1 MGTAMR
7 FTLFTCFT
15 STKVHI
21 LTGEVGQ
28 TTEAIEL
35 KTEYCDA
42 IYLLFLFFSVFA
54 DNRGRSQHEQH
65 RAHRGVRQAGGGLSA
80 SVFVLLTY
88 YSKCFCTPKAS
99 KVSRSLRPRA
109 KCRSTT
115 RLPASCGPR
124 KDRSSSR
131 MSTCGIVRLLVY
143 ADMLY

>member
-28 TTEAIEL
+28 TTEAIKL

-42 IYLLFLFFSVFA
+42 VYLLFFSFSVFA

-65 RAHRGVRQAGGGLSA
+65 RAHRCVRQAGEGLSA
-80 SVFVLLTY
+80 SVFVLLY
-88 YSKCFCTPKAS
+88 HYSKYFYTRKASEAYAKLVGGSLRQYLYFCTITAS
-99 KVSRSLRPRA
+99 AFVPVKQV
-109 KCRSTT
+109 K
-115 RLPASCGPR
+115 
-124 KDRSSSR
+124 
-131 MSTCGIVRLLVY
+131 
-143 ADMLY
+143 